1 MVLYLDLAFALNAL
15 TDMLALYVT
24 ARFAGQAIRWRR
36 AIPASIVG
44 GVYGV
49 ICSFPSLSGVRSFP
63 VQILVA
69 ILMVLHVFK
78 RKELLLRLSLLFFLL
93 SCTLGGACMAF
104 ARFISE
110 QGSGELLKILDWKAF
125 LLVGA
130 ICWFLLSVTFR
141 STSQHIVSGQI
152 SSCSIQYSGRIVQ
165 VNALLDTGHTLFDP
179 FSGAPVL
186 TIWGDAIRE
195 LWSEKEW
202 NILSQIEGTGSLA
215 CLEELSEI
223 VPGKFFPLPYQ
234 SVGIRRGVLL
244 CFRPDEVVI
253 DGVRSDS
260 VVVAL
265 SPTPVSDGNGY
276 VALWG
281 GERGLFT

>member
-24 ARFAGQAIRWRR
+24 ACFAGQAIRWRR
-36 AIPASIVG
+36 VIPASIVG

-49 ICSFPSLSGVRSFP
+49 ICSFPSTSILRCFP

-69 ILMVLHVFK
+69 ILMVWLVF
-78 RKELLLRLSLLFFLL
+78 RCKELFLRLSLLYFLL

-104 ARFISE
+104 AQLVSE
-110 QGSGELLKILDWKAF
+110 QGSGELLKMLDWKVF
-125 LLVGA
+125 VLVGCF
-130 ICWFLLSVTFR
+130 CWFFLSVTFR
-141 STSQHIVSGQI
+141 GASQHVVSGQI
-152 SSCSIQYSGRIVQ
+152 SACSILYNGRIVQ
-165 VNALLDTGHTLFDP
+165 VNALLDTGHTLTDP

-186 TIWGDAIRE
+186 TVWSNALRE
-195 LWSEKEW
+195 LWSEEER
-202 NILSQIEGTGSLA
+202 NILLQLENKGSLA
-215 CLEELSEI
+215 CIEELLKI
-223 VPGKFFPLPYQ
+223 VPGKFCLLPYRA
-234 SVGIRRGVLL
+234 VGIRRGVLL

-260 VVVAL
+260 IAVAL

-281 GERGLFT
+281 GERSSLT